1 MGKFRIVNTKI
12 LIEWNDSPKLV
23 VCLNEMSDECQQAF
37 DDWLSGIE
45 HERNC
50 LEGELND

>member
-1 MGKFRIVNTKI
+1 MANFSIVNTKI

-23 VCLNEMSDECQQAF
+23 RLDNEMPSHLQEAF
-37 DDWLSGIE
+37 DEWLSGIE

-50 LEGELND
+50 VEGSDT